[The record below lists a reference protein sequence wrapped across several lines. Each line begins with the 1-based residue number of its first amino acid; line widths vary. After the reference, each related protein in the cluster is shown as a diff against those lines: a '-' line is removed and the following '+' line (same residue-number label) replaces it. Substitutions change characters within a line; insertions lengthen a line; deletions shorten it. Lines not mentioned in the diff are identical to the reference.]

1 MSSLS
6 SKFYCSL
13 FVMWTYYCIVWFDT
27 YQHNQYKHPF
37 TKGQA
42 LNVTCITL
50 LGLVIIW
57 GQRILQRGHKI
68 FWQHVNSFSYCLFRF
83 GESSL
88 VLWTNLLLLHFPV
101 FFSNPNKP
109 ELSVLIDFYYDCRKW
124 VLS

>member
-1 MSSLS
+1 
-6 SKFYCSL
+6 
-13 FVMWTYYCIVWFDT
+13 MWTYYCIVWFDT

-68 FWQHVNSFSYCLFRF
+68 FWQHVNSLLFVQIWRKFSC
-83 GESSL
+83 SL
-88 VLWTNLLLLHFPV
+88 DQSPATAFPSI
-101 FFSNPNKP
+101 FQ
-109 ELSVLIDFYYDCRKW
+109 
-124 VLS
+124 